1 MKNVTWS
8 SRFTKQMDAEVLEF
22 SQSLNIDIVL
32 FSSDIKVTIA
42 HVDMLKSC
50 GHITS
55 AEKKKIIAGLKKVL
69 ALAENGKLE
78 WSIDFE
84 DVHMNIENALV
95 SIIGDVGK
103 KIHLGRSRNDL
114 VATDLRLYLRDF
126 IDLYIDQLRDI
137 QFVLANVAIKHSD
150 SLFPGFTHMQV
161 AQPVTFGHHL
171 LAWCEMIHRDEIRL
185 INNRESI
192 NIMPLGSAALSGTSL
207 KLNRTMVA
215 TALGFKSITKNSMD
229 AVSDRD
235 FVCDFAYVNSMIM
248 MHLSRICEELVL
260 WMNPQF
266 SLVELDE
273 GFCTGSSIM
282 PQKKNPDVPE
292 LIRGKTGGVYGSLV
306 GVLTLMKGLPLTY
319 NRDMQEDKSILFES
333 IDTTMSC
340 LSLMPRMLS
349 TMSLNKDNAASVAS
363 SSFSTATDLAEYLS
377 KKGMPFRTSHHVVGD
392 IVKFCEKKSIQL
404 KDLSIEDLRNFSDLI
419 EPDIHKVLDPVTSVK
434 SRNGVGETAPKSVKR
449 ESTAILKRLKKFG
462 FK

>member
-1 MKNVTWS
+1 MSKN
-8 SRFTKQMDAEVLEF
+8 KNNIDNQDY
-22 SQSLNIDIVL
+22 LNILRKIYEENEISQRGL
-32 FSSDIKVTIA
+32 A
-42 HVDMLKSC
+42 
-50 GHITS
+50 
-55 AEKKKIIAGLKKVL
+55 KK
-69 ALAENGKLE
+69 
-78 WSIDFE
+78 
-84 DVHMNIENALV
+84 
-95 SIIGDVGK
+95 
-103 KIHLGRSRNDL
+103 
-114 VATDLRLYLRDF
+114 
-126 IDLYIDQLRDI
+126 
-137 QFVLANVAIKHSD
+137 
-150 SLFPGFTHMQV
+150 
-161 AQPVTFGHHL
+161 
-171 LAWCEMIHRDEIRL
+171 
-185 INNRESI
+185 
-192 NIMPLGSAALSGTSL
+192 
-207 KLNRTMVA
+207 
-215 TALGFKSITKNSMD
+215 LGFSEISHNSMD

-235 FVCDFAYVNSMIM
+235 FVIELASSLSIIGI
-248 MHLSRICEELVL
+248 HLSRICEELVL

-340 LSLMPRMLS
+340 LSLMPRMIS
-349 TMSLNKDNAASVAS
+349 TMSLNKDNATSIAS

-377 KKGMPFRTSHHVVGD
+377 KKGMPFRTSHHIVGD

-404 KDLSIEDLRNFSDLI
+404 KDLSLEDLRNFSDLI
-419 EPDIHKVLDPVTSVK
+419 GSDIHKVLDPVTSVK
-434 SRNGVGETAPKSVKR
+434 SRNGVGETAPQSVKR